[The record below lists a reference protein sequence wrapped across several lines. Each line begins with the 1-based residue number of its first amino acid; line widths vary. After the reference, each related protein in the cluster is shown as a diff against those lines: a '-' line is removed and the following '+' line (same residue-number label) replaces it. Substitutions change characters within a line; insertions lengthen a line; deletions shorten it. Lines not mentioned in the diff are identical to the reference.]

1 MESMKVKDIMHYPV
15 DIVKPDASVM
25 DLMKAM
31 STEKKDAV
39 LIAEEGLLKKC
50 DGIVTKSQIYKR
62 ILASEEDPENVK
74 VSDYMTPKPL
84 VTISPNASCKDA
96 ADLMIK
102 HKIQRLPVVEN
113 GILVGIITSEDLLKC
128 VD

>member
-1 MESMKVKDIMHYPV
+1 MKVKDIMHYPV

-50 DGIVTKSQIYKR
+50 EGIVTKSQIYLRSSGPIR
-62 ILASEEDPENVK
+62 IPQKIK
-74 VSDYMTPKPL
+74 VSEIMMPPL
-84 VTISPNASCKDA
+84 VTISPDASCKEA
-96 ADLMIK
+96 ANRMRKFNI
-102 HKIQRLPVVEN
+102 HEIPVIEDGVF
-113 GILVGIITSEDLLKC
+113 VGIITCQDLLGC
-128 VD
+128 VE